1 MLAAGGAG
9 GGGCTH
15 HLWLAPDDDYVSMRR
30 RMMIR
35 KSVKYIYFCPFI
47 IIIISFV
54 SREDMMHTLRSW
66 VAFLPLFGPF
76 SVKNL
81 HPPYLYFQYQ
91 NFQSVLSACSLIH
104 FTERSSIPIAKQEH
118 SFHMARLDFARPFIV
133 LSERMR
139 ELIAKATLFQ
149 FARPTDPQCHSVVL

>member
-1 MLAAGGAG
+1 MGRTVIISSQLDPITISSSSPPSSSPPSSSPSPSSYMLAAGGAG

-35 KSVKYIYFCPFI
+35 KSVNYIYFCPFI

-54 SREDMMHTLRSW
+54 RREDMMHTLRSW

-81 HPPYLYFQYQ
+81 LPHT
-91 NFQSVLSACSLIH
+91 
-104 FTERSSIPIAKQEH
+104 FTFNTKT
-118 SFHMARLDFARPFIV
+118 F
-133 LSERMR
+133 
-139 ELIAKATLFQ
+139 KAFCQ
-149 FARPTDPQCHSVVL
+149 HVP